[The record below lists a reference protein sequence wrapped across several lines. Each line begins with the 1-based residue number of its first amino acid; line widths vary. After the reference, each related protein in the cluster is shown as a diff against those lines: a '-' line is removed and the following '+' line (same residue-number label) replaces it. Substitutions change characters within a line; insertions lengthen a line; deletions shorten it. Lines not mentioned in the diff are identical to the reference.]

1 MRYPIEHVSD
11 NWERRIINNGYVQH
25 REVYRN
31 GSRGE
36 WQFYISG
43 FGPTVEG
50 GTDAVPSLRKAAAMI
65 ISSRSMPTTESRSMA
80 AGMTGA
86 IGITET
92 KK

>member
-1 MRYPIEHVSD
+1 MRYPIEQVSD

-50 GTDAVPSLRKAAAMI
+50 GTGRCGSYDHFVPIDANNRIKI
-65 ISSRSMPTTESRSMA
+65 NGRWYDRRYWDH
-80 AGMTGA
+80 
-86 IGITET
+86 
-92 KK
+92 